1 MSNRSWQIFLNH
13 LQRQELSAAE
23 DTLESCLASFG
34 GSAADRT
41 LCLHLGA
48 LVRFAVGRRVVCSQ
62 LLAEASE
69 VERRMG
75 WNLGAQ
81 HTSHQWALLA
91 PTESSLNG
99 SKRYY
104 RQTVDQLRRL
114 KHWAGAGLCLRSLGE
129 LAVVGGRADQGLLA
143 WQSAERLLRHSGEA
157 EADQVQTWMSWLQ
170 QGPDV
175 RPALE

>member
-1 MSNRSWQIFLNH
+1 MDKRSWQIFFNH
-13 LQRQELSAAE
+13 LQLQELPAAE
-23 DTLESCLASFG
+23 GILDSCLARTG
-34 GSAADRT
+34 GSEADRT

-48 LVRFAVGRRVVCSQ
+48 LVRFAVGRRVACSQ
-62 LLAEASE
+62 LLDEASD

-91 PTESSLNG
+91 PAESSLNG

-143 WQSAERLLRHSGEA
+143 WRSAERLVRHSGEA
-157 EADQVQTWMSWLQ
+157 EAEQVQAWIDWLPQ
-170 QGPDV
+170 
-175 RPALE
+175 